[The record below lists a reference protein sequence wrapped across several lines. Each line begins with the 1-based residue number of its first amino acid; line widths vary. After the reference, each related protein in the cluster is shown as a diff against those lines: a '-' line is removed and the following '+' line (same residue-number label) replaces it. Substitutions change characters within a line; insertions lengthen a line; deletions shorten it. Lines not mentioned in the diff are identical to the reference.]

1 MGRGGSKGLPGKNLR
16 EIGGLSL
23 VGYKAKAALQS
34 RYCSRLIVSSDSAE
48 IRNEAMRHGAEM
60 LFERP
65 AELATDTASSN
76 DVVLHA
82 MDWIETHEGR
92 RYDAIM
98 LLEPSSPFARPEHFD
113 EAVELFVA
121 RKASL
126 VVGMRETEV
135 ASIFVGT
142 LGADGSIGGIVEKML
157 KTPAQRRQDQAPEVT
172 MNGALYL
179 VGWDAMRK
187 HRKIYADPAA
197 SYGIMMDRLHSIE
210 IESAADLAYA
220 SYVIEHGMLDASPW
234 RNPHDRTPPHRRRH
248 RFAGR
253 LRPAAGHPDAAEG
266 DGRRRPQRHR
276 LRHASRAALRRD
288 LASHRGRR
296 LFDRGEGRSPAA
308 RRSRRDGGARYRHR
322 RFRLCRWL
330 PSLRRMFWS
339 CSATATRCWLPRS
352 RRRC

>member
-1 MGRGGSKGLPGKNLR
+1 MSKELQILFLLVGRGGSKGLPGKNLR

-23 VGYKAKAALQS
+23 IGYKAVAARQS
-34 RYCSRLIVSSDSAE
+34 RYCTRLIVSSDSAE
-48 IRNEAMRHGAEM
+48 ISAEATRHGAEM

-82 MDWIETHEGR
+82 MDWVEAHEGR

-113 EAVELFVA
+113 QAVELFVA

-135 ASIFVGT
+135 ASVFVGT
-142 LGADGSIGGIVEKML
+142 LGRDRSIGGIVEKML
-157 KTPAQRRQDQAPEVT
+157 KTPAQRRQDQPPEVT

-179 VGWDAMRK
+179 IGWEAMRK
-187 HRKIYADPAA
+187 HRKVYADPAA
-197 SYGIMMDRLHSIE
+197 SYGILMDRLHSIE

-234 RNPHDRTPPHRRRH
+234 RR
-248 RFAGR
+248 
-253 LRPAAGHPDAAEG
+253 
-266 DGRRRPQRHR
+266 
-276 LRHASRAALRRD
+276 
-288 LASHRGRR
+288 
-296 LFDRGEGRSPAA
+296 
-308 RRSRRDGGARYRHR
+308 
-322 RFRLCRWL
+322 
-330 PSLRRMFWS
+330 
-339 CSATATRCWLPRS
+339 
-352 RRRC
+352 

>member
-1 MGRGGSKGLPGKNLR
+1 MADSAQILFLLVGRGGSKGLPGKNLR

-23 VGYKAKAALQS
+23 IGYKARSALQS

-48 IRNEAMRHGAEM
+48 IRDEAVRHGAEM

-65 AELATDTASSN
+65 AELATDIASSN

-82 MDWIETHEGR
+82 MDWIEAHEKR

-113 EAVELFVA
+113 EAIELFLA

-135 ASIFVGT
+135 SSIFVGK
-142 LGADGSIGGIVEKML
+142 LGEVGSIGGIVDKML
-157 KTPAQRRQDQAPEVT
+157 STTAQRRQDQPLEVT

-179 VGWDAMRK
+179 VGWDAMRR
-187 HRKIYADPAA
+187 HRKIYADPVT
-197 SYGIMMDRLHSIE
+197 SYGILMDRLHSIE

-234 RNPHDRTPPHRRRH
+234 
-248 RFAGR
+248 
-253 LRPAAGHPDAAEG
+253 
-266 DGRRRPQRHR
+266 QK
-276 LRHASRAALRRD
+276 
-288 LASHRGRR
+288 
-296 LFDRGEGRSPAA
+296 RS
-308 RRSRRDGGARYRHR
+308 
-322 RFRLCRWL
+322 
-330 PSLRRMFWS
+330 
-339 CSATATRCWLPRS
+339 
-352 RRRC
+352 

>member
-1 MGRGGSKGLPGKNLR
+1 MTNSAEILFLLVGRGGSKGLPGKNLR

-34 RYCSRLIVSSDSAE
+34 RYCTRLIVSSDSPE
-48 IRNEAMRHGAEM
+48 IRAEAVRHGAEM

-82 MDWIETHEGR
+82 MDWIEARERR

-113 EAVELFVA
+113 QAVELLLA
-121 RKASL
+121 RRASL

-135 ASIFVGT
+135 SSVFVGT

-157 KTPAQRRQDQAPEVT
+157 KMPAQRRQDQAPEVT

-179 VGWDAMRK
+179 IGWDAMRK

-197 SYGIMMDRLHSIE
+197 SYGILMDRLHSIE
-210 IESAADLAYA
+210 IETAADLAYA
-220 SYVIEHGMLDASPW
+220 SYVIEHGMLDVSPW
-234 RNPHDRTPPHRRRH
+234 R
-248 RFAGR
+248 
-253 LRPAAGHPDAAEG
+253 
-266 DGRRRPQRHR
+266 QQ
-276 LRHASRAALRRD
+276 S
-288 LASHRGRR
+288 
-296 LFDRGEGRSPAA
+296 
-308 RRSRRDGGARYRHR
+308 
-322 RFRLCRWL
+322 
-330 PSLRRMFWS
+330 
-339 CSATATRCWLPRS
+339 
-352 RRRC
+352 

>member
-1 MGRGGSKGLPGKNLR
+1 MADTAQVLFLLVGRGGSKGLPGKNLR

-23 VGYKAKAALQS
+23 IGYKALAARQS
-34 RYCSRLIVSSDSAE
+34 HYCTRLIVSSDSAD
-48 IRNEAMRHGAEM
+48 IRAEAKRHGAEV

-82 MDWIETHEGR
+82 MDWIETHEKR

-121 RKASL
+121 RKAAL

-142 LGADGSIGGIVEKML
+142 LGSDGSIGGIVEKML
-157 KTPAQRRQDQAPEVT
+157 KTPAQRRQDQSPEVT

-179 VGWDAMRK
+179 IGWEAMRK
-187 HRKIYADPAA
+187 HRKIFADPAT
-197 SYGIMMDRLHSIE
+197 SYGVLMDRLHSIE

-234 RNPHDRTPPHRRRH
+234 RSRT
-248 RFAGR
+248 
-253 LRPAAGHPDAAEG
+253 
-266 DGRRRPQRHR
+266 
-276 LRHASRAALRRD
+276 
-288 LASHRGRR
+288 
-296 LFDRGEGRSPAA
+296 
-308 RRSRRDGGARYRHR
+308 
-322 RFRLCRWL
+322 
-330 PSLRRMFWS
+330 
-339 CSATATRCWLPRS
+339 
-352 RRRC
+352 

>member
-1 MGRGGSKGLPGKNLR
+1 MADLAQVLFLLVGRGGSKGLPGKNLR

-23 VGYKAKAALQS
+23 IGYKAVAALQS
-34 RYCSRLIVSSDSAE
+34 RYCTRLIVSSDSAD

-82 MDWIETHEGR
+82 MDWIEANERR

-113 EAVELFVA
+113 KAIELFVA

-142 LGADGSIGGIVEKML
+142 LGRDGSIGSIVEKML
-157 KTPAQRRQDQAPEVT
+157 RTPAQRRQDQPPEVT

-197 SYGIMMDRLHSIE
+197 SYGILMDRLHSIE

-234 RNPHDRTPPHRRRH
+234 QSQT
-248 RFAGR
+248 
-253 LRPAAGHPDAAEG
+253 
-266 DGRRRPQRHR
+266 
-276 LRHASRAALRRD
+276 
-288 LASHRGRR
+288 
-296 LFDRGEGRSPAA
+296 
-308 RRSRRDGGARYRHR
+308 
-322 RFRLCRWL
+322 
-330 PSLRRMFWS
+330 
-339 CSATATRCWLPRS
+339 
-352 RRRC
+352 

>member
-1 MGRGGSKGLPGKNLR
+1 MADLAQVLFLLVGRGGSKGLPGKNLR

-23 VGYKAKAALQS
+23 IGYKAKAALQS
-34 RYCSRLIVSSDSAE
+34 RYCARLIVSSDNAE

-82 MDWIETHEGR
+82 MDWIEAHEGR

-113 EAVELFVA
+113 QAVELFVA
-121 RKASL
+121 RKAAL

-142 LGADGSIGGIVEKML
+142 LGSDGSIGGIVEKML
-157 KTPAQRRQDQAPEVT
+157 RTPAQRRQDQPPEVT

-179 VGWDAMRK
+179 VSWEAMRK
-187 HRKIYADPAA
+187 HRKVYADPAA
-197 SYGIMMDRLHSIE
+197 SYGILMDRLHSIE

-220 SYVIEHGMLDASPW
+220 SYVIDHGMLDASPW
-234 RNPHDRTPPHRRRH
+234 R
-248 RFAGR
+248 
-253 LRPAAGHPDAAEG
+253 
-266 DGRRRPQRHR
+266 
-276 LRHASRAALRRD
+276 
-288 LASHRGRR
+288 
-296 LFDRGEGRSPAA
+296 
-308 RRSRRDGGARYRHR
+308 SRR
-322 RFRLCRWL
+322 
-330 PSLRRMFWS
+330 
-339 CSATATRCWLPRS
+339 
-352 RRRC
+352 

>member
-1 MGRGGSKGLPGKNLR
+1 MANSTQVLFLLVGRGGSKGLPGKNLR

-23 VGYKAKAALQS
+23 IGYKARAALKS
-34 RYCSRLIVSSDSAE
+34 RYCTRLIVSSDSAE
-48 IRNEAMRHGAEM
+48 IRAEAMRHGAEM

-82 MDWIETHEGR
+82 MDWIEAHEKR

-98 LLEPSSPFARPEHFD
+98 LLEPSSPFARAEHFD
-113 EAVELFVA
+113 EAVELLVA

-135 ASIFVGT
+135 ASVFVGT
-142 LGADGSIGGIVEKML
+142 LGQDGSIGNIVERML
-157 KTPAQRRQDQAPEVT
+157 KTPAQRRQDQPPEVT

-179 VGWDAMRK
+179 VSWEAMRR

-220 SYVIEHGMLDASPW
+220 SYVVDHGMLDAAPW
-234 RNPHDRTPPHRRRH
+234 RSK
-248 RFAGR
+248 A
-253 LRPAAGHPDAAEG
+253 
-266 DGRRRPQRHR
+266 
-276 LRHASRAALRRD
+276 
-288 LASHRGRR
+288 
-296 LFDRGEGRSPAA
+296 
-308 RRSRRDGGARYRHR
+308 
-322 RFRLCRWL
+322 
-330 PSLRRMFWS
+330 
-339 CSATATRCWLPRS
+339 
-352 RRRC
+352 

>member
-1 MGRGGSKGLPGKNLR
+1 MADSAQVLFLLVGRGGSKGLPGKNLR

-23 VGYKAKAALQS
+23 IGYKAVAALQS
-34 RYCSRLIVSSDSAE
+34 RYCTRLIVSSDSAE
-48 IRNEAMRHGAEM
+48 IRNEAIRHGAEM

-82 MDWIETHEGR
+82 MDWIETHERR

-113 EAVELFVA
+113 EAIELFVA

-142 LGADGSIGGIVEKML
+142 LGSDGSIGGIVDKML
-157 KTPAQRRQDQAPEVT
+157 RTPAQRRQDQAPEVT

-179 VGWDAMRK
+179 VGWEAMRK
-187 HRKIYADPAA
+187 HRRIYADPGA
-197 SYGIMMDRLHSIE
+197 SYGILMDRLHSIE

-220 SYVIEHGMLDASPW
+220 SYVVEHGMLDASPW
-234 RNPHDRTPPHRRRH
+234 R
-248 RFAGR
+248 
-253 LRPAAGHPDAAEG
+253 
-266 DGRRRPQRHR
+266 
-276 LRHASRAALRRD
+276 SR
-288 LASHRGRR
+288 S
-296 LFDRGEGRSPAA
+296 
-308 RRSRRDGGARYRHR
+308 
-322 RFRLCRWL
+322 
-330 PSLRRMFWS
+330 
-339 CSATATRCWLPRS
+339 
-352 RRRC
+352 

>member
-1 MGRGGSKGLPGKNLR
+1 MADTAQILFLLVGRGGSKGLPGKNLR

-23 VGYKAKAALQS
+23 VGYKAKAARQS
-34 RYCSRLIVSSDSAE
+34 RYCSRLIVSSDSEAIRAE
-48 IRNEAMRHGAEM
+48 AIRHGAEM

-82 MDWIETHEGR
+82 MDWIEAHEGR

-98 LLEPSSPFARPEHFD
+98 LLEPSSPFALPKHFD
-113 EAVELFVA
+113 EAVELFMA

-142 LGADGSIGGIVEKML
+142 LGPDGSIGGIVDKML

-187 HRKIYADPAA
+187 HRKIYADPSA
-197 SYGIMMDRLHSIE
+197 SYGIMMDRMHSIE

-220 SYVIEHGMLDASPW
+220 SYVIEHGMLDAAPW
-234 RNPHDRTPPHRRRH
+234 RT
-248 RFAGR
+248 
-253 LRPAAGHPDAAEG
+253 
-266 DGRRRPQRHR
+266 
-276 LRHASRAALRRD
+276 
-288 LASHRGRR
+288 
-296 LFDRGEGRSPAA
+296 SP
-308 RRSRRDGGARYRHR
+308 
-322 RFRLCRWL
+322 
-330 PSLRRMFWS
+330 
-339 CSATATRCWLPRS
+339 
-352 RRRC
+352 